1 MSASFSYKERTHN
14 SITISVSV
22 DSTYPYYKV
31 YWRLPNTTASNSSG
45 WMWKSSDF
53 DYKISELSASTKYVI
68 NVQYA
73 KNNQPKDGEYG
84 FCGAREIWTADPPKP
99 PKISWFSVSQTAINE
114 KKARCTWS
122 ATDLVSGATYE
133 IYSFDIYGNPY
144 LKSSGQATA
153 GSATIS
159 FNDFGTYNVELVL
172 ANGNEES
179 LKAYKTVSVT
189 LNSVIQWDWNKSNG
203 RATASQTQSAYRAIT
218 NRGKVTDFSYLVW
231 NDLCAKVY
239 AVRDAV
245 GNIGAWDTA
254 YGSYASAQMTSSDK
268 KLTASRF
275 NNLKN
280 QIGSQIGTGI
290 SDVSKGDKVYGSYF
304 VTIADRINY
313 WISIL

>member
-22 DSTYPYYKV
+22 DSTYPYYQV

-53 DYKISELSASTKYVI
+53 DYKISGLSASTKYVI

-133 IYSFDIYGNPY
+133 IYSFDIYGNQH

-189 LNSVIQWDWNKSNG
+189 LNSVTQWDWNKSNG
-203 RATASQTQSAYRAIT
+203 RATASQTQAAYRAIT
-218 NRGKVTDFSYLVW
+218 NRGKLTDFSYLVW
-231 NDLCAKVY
+231 NDMCAKMLALLNARGVSWNSRY
-239 AVRDAV
+239 LSYDNTLMSSYDKTMTAARMNSLRYNVWSGWDA
-245 GNIGAWDTA
+245 ISR
-254 YGSYASAQMTSSDK
+254 GSK
-268 KLTASRF
+268 
-275 NNLKN
+275 
-280 QIGSQIGTGI
+280 I
-290 SDVSKGDKVYGSYF
+290 YGSYF
-304 VTIADRINY
+304 TDITDSINNG
-313 WISIL
+313 ISQL